1 MGLLLLY
8 LLLLCLGIPW
18 YWPADSTLV
27 WMGFPGWV
35 ISSIVVS
42 ILASIVTAVALQS
55 QTDTTDE

>member
-1 MGLLLLY
+1 MI
-8 LLLLCLGIPW
+8 LLCLGIPW

-42 ILASIVTAVALQS
+42 ILASIVTAIALHS
-55 QTDTTDE
+55 KAGALDE

>member
-1 MGLLLLY
+1 MGLLLIY
-8 LLLLCLGIPW
+8 LILLCLGIPW

-42 ILASIVTAVALQS
+42 ILASIVTAIALHS
-55 QTDTTDE
+55 KARAPDE

>member
-1 MGLLLLY
+1 MGLLLIY
-8 LLLLCLGIPW
+8 LILLCLGIPW